1 MKIVSYLL
9 GLVFVLVAAV
19 YTVAFTSFGNSLL
32 QPTIEAKIQEQTK
45 LPSKL
50 QTFQLGMSDFDI
62 LLELNANNT
71 IHIKGNYSL
80 FAQSF
85 NITYNVNL
93 EELKT
98 LQPLTQTQLQSSF
111 HTDGK
116 VVGDMAFLKVDGKSD
131 VAKSSTNYHVE
142 LTDMNPTSIIAKV
155 DTLNLQALLY
165 MLNQKAYA
173 SADVNVDLNF
183 KNITPHKLD
192 GEVKLRTLDGKL
204 NSQVM
209 KKDFNISIPATA
221 FVMNLDAKLAG
232 DDVNYKYVLNS
243 NLAKLT
249 SDGTVVPEPLQ
260 TDIKY
265 GVNVKELAVLKP
277 LTGADVRGPLH
288 LNGTVKGGKEKLV
301 VDGHSDIAGSK
312 TTFVALLK
320 DFAPA
325 SVKAKIKGL
334 RLENALYMVK
344 QPHYADG
351 IFDLDVDISNADA
364 NNLQGTVVSTISKGV
379 VDTKFVTKEYK
390 FKSKMPYTAFNAKTL
405 TTLNKNMVDT
415 KVDFNSNLANFD
427 IQKARFNTKDSSL
440 VSDYKVSVKDLNKLY
455 FATERHLKGGIIAT
469 GELKKAKDLDFT
481 MHSDIAG
488 GKLDA
493 KLHNDDF
500 SANLASLQTL
510 DILDILI
517 YPKMFKSSIDGVL
530 NYNLVAQKGTFEGKL
545 SNGAFTRNQVL
556 DLVKQYARINLY
568 KEKFVGDVNA
578 KINKEHILASLDLK
592 SNKSSIITKN
602 TKLNSKTQ
610 VIDSKIDIN
619 ANGNPLSVTLK
630 GNVNSPKIGVD
641 ANKIVQK
648 QAEKAAKKEMKK
660 LFKGLF

>member
-111 HTDGK
+111 HTNGK

-192 GEVKLRTLDGKL
+192 GEVKLHTLDGKL

-288 LNGTVKGGKEKLV
+288 LNGTVKGDKEKLV

>member
-9 GLVFVLVAAV
+9 GLVLVLVAAV

-173 SADVNVDLNF
+173 SADVNVDLDF

-204 NSQVM
+204 NSHVM

-243 NLAKLT
+243 NLAKIT
-249 SDGTVVPEPLQ
+249 SDGRVVPEPLN
-260 TDIKY
+260 TNIKY
-265 GVNVKELAVLKP
+265 GVDVKELAVLKP
-277 LTGADVRGPLH
+277 LTGADIRGPLH

-351 IFDLDVDISNADA
+351 IFDLDVDITNADA
-364 NNLQGTVVSTISKGV
+364 NNLQGTVVSTISKGI

-427 IQKARFNTKDSSL
+427 IKKARFNTKDSSL

-500 SANLASLQTL
+500 TANLASLQTL
-510 DILDILI
+510 DILDMLI

-530 NYNLVAQKGTFEGKL
+530 NYNLVAQKGTFDGKL
-545 SNGAFTRNQVL
+545 SDGSFTRNQVL

-619 ANGNPLSVTLK
+619 ANGNPLSVTLR
-630 GNVNSPKIGVD
+630 GNANSPKIGVD
-641 ANKIVQK
+641 ANKIVEK
-648 QAEKAAKKEMKK
+648 QVEKAAKKEINK

>member
-9 GLVFVLVAAV
+9 GLVLVLVVAV

-32 QPTIEAKIQEQTK
+32 QPTIEAKIQAQTK

-62 LLELNANNT
+62 VLELNKNNT
-71 IHIKGNYSL
+71 IHLKGNYSL

-85 NITYNVNL
+85 DISYSVNL

-98 LQPLTQTQLQSSF
+98 LKALTQTQLQSSL
-111 HTDGK
+111 HTDGT

-131 VAKSSTNYHVE
+131 LAKSDTTYHIE
-142 LTDMNPTSIIAKV
+142 LTDLNPTSIIAKV
-155 DTLNLQALLY
+155 DTLNLEALLY
-165 MLNQKAYA
+165 MLNQKSYA
-173 SADVNVDLNF
+173 SADVNVDVNF

-192 GEVKLRTLDGKL
+192 GEVKLYTLDGKL
-204 NSQVM
+204 NSGVM
-209 KKDFNISIPATA
+209 KKDFNITIPATA
-221 FVMNLDAKLAG
+221 FAMKLDAKLAG

-243 NLAKLT
+243 NLATL
-249 SDGTVVPEPLQ
+249 SSSGTVVPEPLK
-260 TDIKY
+260 TDIRY
-265 GVNVKELAVLKP
+265 GVNVKELGVLKP
-277 LTGADVRGPLH
+277 ITGADLRGPLR

-301 VDGHSDIAGSK
+301 VDGHSDIADSK

-320 DFAPA
+320 EFAPA
-325 SVKAKIKGL
+325 SVKAKIEGL

-351 IFDLDVDISNADA
+351 IFDLDVDITNADA
-364 NNLQGTVVSTISKGV
+364 NNLQGTVVSTVSKGI

-405 TTLNKNMVDT
+405 TKLNKNLVDT
-415 KVDFNSNLANFD
+415 KVIFNSNLANFD
-427 IQKARFNTKDSSL
+427 IKQARFDTKDASL
-440 VSDYKVSVKDLNKLY
+440 VSDYKVTVKDLNKLY
-455 FATERHLKGGIIAT
+455 FATQRHLKGGIVAT

-500 SANLASLQTL
+500 SAKLASLQTL
-510 DILDILI
+510 DLLDMLI
-517 YPKMFKSSIDGVL
+517 YPKMFKSKIDGDL
-530 NYNLVAQKGTFEGKL
+530 KYNLVEEKGTFDGKL
-545 SNGAFTRNQVL
+545 SDGTFTKNQVL

-578 KINKEHILASLDLK
+578 KINKENILASLDLK
-592 SNKSSIITKN
+592 SNKSSIVAKN

-610 VIDSKIDIN
+610 VIDSKIEIN
-619 ANGNPLSVTLK
+619 ANGNPLNVTLR
-630 GNVNSPKIGVD
+630 GNVNHPKIGVD
-641 ANKIVQK
+641 ANQIVKK
-648 QAEKAAKKEMKK
+648 QAEKAVKKEINK

>member
-155 DTLNLQALLY
+155 DTLNIQALLY

-288 LNGTVKGGKEKLV
+288 LNGTVKGDKEKLV